1 MARKYIEKNYERPFF
16 DKLLRNFLSI
26 TLPNVR
32 YFKVA
37 SFFVKIGKPFSFLF
51 PKKIKNMIGL
61 MPTSFPKKL
70 LKNQEIYRAK
80 GKKIARVALLTGCVQ
95 KEISPQINE
104 STIRLLN
111 RHGVEV
117 VVMKKILVTRKLL
130 KDCEDKAIKTFEA
143 KLNTNDELYS
153 QSKLIELSQ
162 GCDAVLTSLTDK
174 MDEETINK
182 LPETVKV
189 ISNFAVGF
197 GNIDLEAAK
206 KRGIAVT
213 NTPEVL
219 SDATAEIGIL
229 LILGACRRAAEG
241 IEAAKESNWKWS
253 ADYLIGKQLTGSRLG
268 ILGMGRIGQKI
279 AKIAKSLGMIIHYHN
294 RSKLSDD
301 KEQGAIYH
309 DSLKSLFSVSDVLS
323 ICCPAT
329 KETVNLIN
337 KETVEYFPKGAVITN
352 VARGD
357 IVDDDALIDALN
369 RRKIYAAGLDVY
381 KGEPNLNPGYLKIK
395 TAFILPHLGSATKD
409 TRTAM
414 ANLAIDN
421 IDEFFNTGNCKNK
434 VN

>member
-1 MARKYIEKNYERPFF
+1 
-16 DKLLRNFLSI
+16 
-26 TLPNVR
+26 
-32 YFKVA
+32 
-37 SFFVKIGKPFSFLF
+37 
-51 PKKIKNMIGL
+51 
-61 MPTSFPKKL
+61 
-70 LKNQEIYRAK
+70 
-80 GKKIARVALLTGCVQ
+80 
-95 KEISPQINE
+95 
-104 STIRLLN
+104 
-111 RHGVEV
+111 
-117 VVMKKILVTRKLL
+117 MKKILITRKLL
-130 KDCEDKAIKTFEA
+130 KASEEKAAQLFET
-143 KLNTNDELYS
+143 KFNSNDELYS
-153 QSKLIELSQ
+153 QAKLIELSQ

-174 MDEETINK
+174 MDADTINK

-229 LILGACRRAAEG
+229 LILGACRRVSEG
-241 IEAAKESNWKWS
+241 IEAARESNWKWS

-294 RSKLSDD
+294 RSRLSED

-329 KETVNLIN
+329 KETENLIN
-337 KETVEYFPKGAVITN
+337 KETVEYFPTGAVITN

-357 IVDDDALIDALN
+357 IVDDEALIDALH

-395 TAFILPHLGSATKD
+395 SVFILPHLGSATKH

-421 IDEFFNTGNCKNK
+421 IDEFFKTGNCVNK

>member
-1 MARKYIEKNYERPFF
+1 
-16 DKLLRNFLSI
+16 
-26 TLPNVR
+26 
-32 YFKVA
+32 
-37 SFFVKIGKPFSFLF
+37 
-51 PKKIKNMIGL
+51 
-61 MPTSFPKKL
+61 
-70 LKNQEIYRAK
+70 
-80 GKKIARVALLTGCVQ
+80 
-95 KEISPQINE
+95 
-104 STIRLLN
+104 
-111 RHGVEV
+111 
-117 VVMKKILVTRKLL
+117 MKKILITRKLI
-130 KDCEDKAIKTFEA
+130 KESEEKASETFDPIFNA
-143 KLNTNDELYS
+143 NDELYS
-153 QSKLIELSQ
+153 QSKVIEMSQ
-162 GCDAVLTSLTDK
+162 GCDGILSSLTEKLDK
-174 MDEETINK
+174 ETIDK
-182 LPETVKV
+182 LPDTIKI

-206 KRGIAVT
+206 KKGITVT

-369 RRKIYAAGLDVY
+369 RRKIYAVGLDVY

-395 TAFILPHLGSATKD
+395 SAFILPHLGSATKD

>member
-1 MARKYIEKNYERPFF
+1 
-16 DKLLRNFLSI
+16 
-26 TLPNVR
+26 
-32 YFKVA
+32 
-37 SFFVKIGKPFSFLF
+37 
-51 PKKIKNMIGL
+51 
-61 MPTSFPKKL
+61 
-70 LKNQEIYRAK
+70 
-80 GKKIARVALLTGCVQ
+80 
-95 KEISPQINE
+95 
-104 STIRLLN
+104 
-111 RHGVEV
+111 
-117 VVMKKILVTRKLL
+117 MKKILITRKLL
-130 KDCEDKAIKTFEA
+130 KASEEKAAQLFET
-143 KLNTNDELYS
+143 KFNNNDELYS

-174 MDEETINK
+174 MDAETINK
-182 LPETVKV
+182 LPDTVKV

-219 SDATAEIGIL
+219 TDATAEIGIL
-229 LILGACRRAAEG
+229 LILGACRRVSEG
-241 IEAAKESNWKWS
+241 IEAARESSWKWS

-294 RSKLSDD
+294 RSKLSED

-337 KETVEYFPKGAVITN
+337 KETVEYFPTGAVITN

-357 IVDDDALIDALN
+357 IVDDEALIDALH

-395 TAFILPHLGSATKD
+395 SVFILPHLGSATKH

-421 IDEFFNTGNCKNK
+421 IDEFFKTGDCTNK